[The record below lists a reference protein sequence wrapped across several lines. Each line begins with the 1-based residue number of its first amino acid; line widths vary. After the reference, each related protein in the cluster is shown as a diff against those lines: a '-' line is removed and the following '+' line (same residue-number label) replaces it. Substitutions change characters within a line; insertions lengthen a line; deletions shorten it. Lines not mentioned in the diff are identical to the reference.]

1 LNTINAQELLSL
13 SPKYLLIVDL
23 DATCCDAGTIERQE
37 SEIIEIGAILVRLNN
52 KREVGLFNKF
62 IKPVRHPKLTPFCS
76 KLTRITQADVN
87 NTKRFKDVMVALEQW
102 LRPYDGNYLMCSWGN
117 YDRNHIILDCKY
129 FGVNN
134 PIASNHLNL
143 KAALLLWRSI

>member
-117 YDRNHIILDCKY
+117 YD
-129 FGVNN
+129 
-134 PIASNHLNL
+134 
-143 KAALLLWRSI
+143 